1 MILAS
6 ASPVSL
12 LLAAAAALAYAIPA
26 LAARAVGALTAR
38 RVLLLAWLLHG
49 LLLGWNL
56 LAEQPRFGF
65 APAMSITVWLVL
77 TVYAIESQLYPRMR
91 ARWTLAGFGTLAIA
105 LALVFPGAPLH
116 MASSPLLPLHWALG
130 IAAYGLFAAA
140 VAHGW
145 LMSRAEEH
153 MRNASQAAEGGV
165 PLLTLERLMFRFV
178 GAGFVLLTLTMLAGA
193 FFGEQLYG
201 QSYAGWRWD
210 HKRVFTLL
218 SWLAFATL
226 LVGRSQFGWRGR
238 RAVRVLYIGAAL
250 LLLGYAGS
258 RFVLEVL
265 LGRTA

>member
-12 LLAAAAALAYAIPA
+12 LLAASAALAYAVPA
-26 LAARAVGALTAR
+26 LAARAIGAVTAR

-49 LLLGWNL
+49 LLLAWNL
-56 LAEQPRFGF
+56 LAEPPCFGW
-65 APAMSITVWLVL
+65 APALSITVWLVL
-77 TVYAIESQLYPRMR
+77 TVYAIESQLYPRIR
-91 ARWTLAGFGTLAIA
+91 ARWALAGFGTLTIA
-105 LALVFPGAPLH
+105 LALAFPGEPLH
-116 MASSPLLPLHWALG
+116 VASSPLLPLHSALG
-130 IAAYGLFAAA
+130 IAAYGLFAVA

-145 LMSRAEEH
+145 LMSRAESN
-153 MRNASQAAEGGV
+153 MRKAAQAAAGGV

-178 GAGFVLLTLTMLAGA
+178 GAGFVLLTLTMLAGV

-201 QSYAGWRWD
+201 GAYTGWRWD

-218 SWLAFATL
+218 SWLTFATL

-250 LLLGYAGS
+250 LLLGYVGS

-265 LGRTA
+265 LGRAA

>member
-12 LLAAAAALAYAIPA
+12 LLAAAAALAYAVPA
-26 LAARAVGALTAR
+26 LAARALGAQAAR

-49 LLLGWNL
+49 AL
-56 LAEQPRFGF
+56 LAWGVLGREPRFGF
-65 APAMSITVWLVL
+65 APALSITVWLVL
-77 TVYAIESQLYPRMR
+77 TVYAIESQLYPQMK
-91 ARWTLAGFGTLAIA
+91 ARWALAGFGTLAIV
-105 LALVFPGAPLH
+105 LALLFPGAHPP
-116 MASSPLLPLHWALG
+116 ATSSALL
-130 IAAYGLFAAA
+130 
-140 VAHGW
+140 
-145 LMSRAEEH
+145 
-153 MRNASQAAEGGV
+153 
-165 PLLTLERLMFRFV
+165 PLLTLERLMFRFL

-201 QSYAGWRWD
+201 ASYTGWRWD

-218 SWLAFATL
+218 SWLTFGTL
-226 LVGRSQFGWRGR
+226 LAGRWWFGWRGR

-250 LLLGYAGS
+250 LLLGYVGS

>member
-12 LLAAAAALAYAIPA
+12 LLAAAAALAYAVPA
-26 LAARAVGALTAR
+26 LAARALGAQAAR

-49 LLLGWNL
+49 AL
-56 LAEQPRFGF
+56 LAWGVLGREPRFGF
-65 APAMSITVWLVL
+65 APALSITVWLVL
-77 TVYAIESQLYPRMR
+77 TAYVVESQLYPQLR
-91 ARWTLAGFGTLAIA
+91 ARWALAGFGTLAIA
-105 LALVFPGAPLH
+105 LAMLFPGARLPET
-116 MASSPLLPLHWALG
+116 SSPLLPLHWALG
-130 IAAYGLFAAA
+130 ISAYGLFAAA

-145 LMSRAEEH
+145 LMTRAEAQ
-153 MRNASQAAEGGV
+153 MRHATRVVEGV

-178 GAGFVLLTLTMLAGA
+178 SAGFVLLTLTMLAGI

-201 QSYAGWRWD
+201 SAYTGWRWD

-218 SWLAFATL
+218 SWIAFATL